1 MSENIFINPLDREK
15 KTTDIITLRQLLENN
30 HVFIIP
36 DYQRGYA
43 WNKEF
48 LVMWQDILRL
58 YRISNRKHYT
68 GMLALEEIVDESVKE
83 NEAIAGTTAFYVVD
97 GQQRITSLI
106 IIISSLIAYICE
118 ELPDQDHT
126 TYNNLLIINDV
137 IYRLGYSDKRSTEEA
152 KFFEERIYKN
162 STGQSHADKYL
173 SNIDAAKGYIDK
185 ELNRI
190 SGETAK
196 EILDT
201 ILDRIVFNL
210 YFVTEDFDVRV
221 TFETINNRGKRLSKL
236 ELLKNRLMY
245 LTTFFPQHDPRGIN
259 LKKAINNDWQIIYRN
274 LCFGDEQLSDD
285 DYLKAH
291 WIVYKRL
298 NKRKGDAYID
308 DLLDVEFS
316 IDSGTFYKYI
326 AEEDYSTAFKHIKD
340 YIDSLSKYSIFWAF
354 VNKPNEVTI
363 DITAEE
369 ANWITRLN
377 RISTSMFLRAA
388 LMVIVAENSLGAADK
403 NNYYSKLEL
412 FVFTNKLLAQDSN
425 DLSFLVTS
433 AHQLFENKD
442 SITQTFKKIILEID
456 NHDLHVD
463 AQRVK
468 TSIEAFKTNVLDKK
482 TDYYYAWNGLR
493 YFLYE
498 YNDSIKIQN
507 AAPIQW
513 YQISSTSIEHVLPQ
527 TPTSDYWQTAFAHYN
542 VNEMRIITNSL
553 GNLLLLSCGAENSS
567 LRNYSFP
574 VKKNMSVESGK
585 FAYTQGSRSARE
597 IAENDCWTINEV
609 SMRTDK
615 LIQFMYEHWFAF
627 LGISQQDWEECASIL
642 RNNLPKNLNEQ
653 EYNDL
658 KGKLSIID
666 TTDERS
672 KASEAVKPKKP
683 DYLQQQLLGYIDSDL
698 MPIKYNAKKIYF
710 KDWFT
715 FKIISHEDNPIRLE
729 CGVNVSGKAYRVRY
743 IYDVNEIDANC
754 WENDKE
760 VYLMELDEL
769 PDKFKPFVRSLFRY
783 LKKEF
788 KKSPPTWINRSKDV

>member
-15 KTTDIITLRQLLENN
+15 KTTDIITLRQLLEDD

-83 NEAIAGTTAFYVVD
+83 NEAITGTTAFYVVD

-118 ELPDQDHT
+118 ELPDQDPT

-245 LTTFFPQHDPRGIN
+245 LTTFFPQHDPRGFK
-259 LKKAINNDWQIIYRN
+259 LKKAINDDWQIIYRN

-326 AEEDYSTAFKHIKD
+326 AEEEYSTAFKHIKD
-340 YIDSLSKYSIFWAF
+340 YIDSLSKYSVFWAF
-354 VNKPNEVTI
+354 VNKPNEVTM

-369 ANWITRLN
+369 ANWIIRLN

-527 TPTSDYWQTAFAHYN
+527 TPTSDYWQTAFTHYN

-609 SMRTDK
+609 SVRTDK
-615 LIQFMYEHWFAF
+615 LIKFMYEHWFAS
-627 LGISQQDWEECASIL
+627 LGISPQDWEECASIL
-642 RNNLPKNLNEQ
+642 RNNLPNGLDKQ
-653 EYNDL
+653 EYSDL
-658 KGKLSIID
+658 KGKLLAID
-666 TTDERS
+666 TSYERS

-683 DYLQQQLLGYIDSDL
+683 DYLQQQFLGYIDTDL
-698 MPIKYNAKKIYF
+698 IPIKYNTKKIVY
-710 KDWFT
+710 KDIFT
-715 FKIISHEDNPIRLE
+715 FKIISHEEKPIRLE
-729 CGVNVSGKAYRVRY
+729 CGVNVSGKSYRVRY
-743 IYDVNEIDANC
+743 IYESNEIDANY

-760 VYLMELDEL
+760 VYLMELNEL
-769 PDKFKPFVRSLFRY
+769 PDKLKPFVRSLFRY
-783 LKKEF
+783 LRKEF
-788 KKSPPTWINRSKDV
+788 KKAPPAWINRT